1 MARVCREVRTAVEEQ
16 IEQPVESFVNQLQRV
31 CAEQPCNWW
40 CLCCNKWLC
49 WLAWVVVRVVT
60 FVLVT
65 VTKWVSYIICE
76 IVGFVS
82 DALAFVVNLILSI
95 PILGGILRTIINW
108 GEELLWRGIGLPD
121 LILTLVGVQL
131 PKKMYVKVIILN
143 NNGTSFTDEATVLP
157 FIQAAQSIYRNQ
169 CNINLIYTG
178 ACLPKLNTPS
188 QAQVISCDA
197 GGFFADWWIA
207 GSYYELVS
215 STCAFEDGSRRVIG
229 YGGELIA
236 FIIQNVTPDTP
247 GNTIGCS
254 MGPTHN
260 YIVEEVGNLTGIAHE
275 LGHACGLPHL
285 NSATNL
291 MNPIV
296 TSTSLQLTTWQRA
309 VVRNS
314 RHCVFI

>member
-16 IEQPVESFVNQLQRV
+16 IEQPVETFVNQLQQV
-31 CAEQPCNWW
+31 CVEQDCNWW

-60 FVLVT
+60 FVLIT

-76 IVGFVS
+76 VVGFVL
-82 DALAFVVNLILSI
+82 DALAFVVNLVLSI

-108 GEELLWRGIGLPD
+108 GEEIFWRSVGLPD
-121 LILTLVGVQL
+121 FLLTLAGIQL

-143 NNGTSFTDEATVLP
+143 NNGTAVTDEATVLP
-157 FIQAAQSIYRNQ
+157 FIQAAQAVYHDE

-178 ACLPKLNTPS
+178 TCVPKLNTPS
-188 QAQVISCDA
+188 EAMVISCDA

-207 GSYYELVS
+207 GSYYEFVS
-215 STCAFEDGSRRVIG
+215 ATCAFEDGSRRVTG
-229 YGGELIA
+229 HGAELIA

-254 MGPTHN
+254 MGPTYN
-260 YIVEEVGNLTGIAHE
+260 YIVEEVGDLSGIAHE

-285 NSATNL
+285 NDANNL
-291 MNPIV
+291 MNPTV
-296 TSTSLQLTTWQRA
+296 TSTSLTLTNWQRA
-309 VVRNS
+309 IVRDS